1 MHRFTCPGVRAPAAS
16 PHPHRSFPTAW
27 SWTLCACTARPCL
40 IPHPCPVPFLHLI
53 PSGNNPRRCEAPSC
67 QAHTGLVVCQHR
79 GAEIL
84 LRQVVTAGRRAL
96 PLRTLKIGGGAQRGK
111 VLGASLQAQGTGEGR
126 SRCSLRVDV
135 ARAAQFNARS
145 SGLGAPFCFHGRFA
159 LEKPLSGLHAP
170 THT

>member
-16 PHPHRSFPTAW
+16 PHPHHSLPAAW
-27 SWTLCACTARPCL
+27 SWTLCACTAHPCL

-67 QAHTGLVVCQHR
+67 QAHTGLGRVSAPR
-79 GAEIL
+79 SRNSAE
-84 LRQVVTAGRRAL
+84 AGGYCRA
-96 PLRTLKIGGGAQRGK
+96 PRASSAHAKNRRGK

-135 ARAAQFNARS
+135 ARAAQFSVRS

-159 LEKPLSGLHAP
+159 LEKPLSELHAR
-170 THT
+170 TRT